1 MLLFYDFGMEK
12 TFEIRQTS
20 KVNFLKK
27 IDKLN
32 VLKIKFSICNVIL
45 IKVKRQLSLTG
56 KIFVIYNNKN
66 FV

>member
-56 KIFVIYNNKN
+56 KIFVIYSNKN

>member
-1 MLLFYDFGMEK
+1 MLLFYEFGMEK

-20 KVNFLKK
+20 KVHFLKK

-56 KIFVIYNNKN
+56 KIFVIYSNKN

>member
-1 MLLFYDFGMEK
+1 MLLFYEFGMEK

-56 KIFVIYNNKN
+56 KIFVIYSNKN